1 MLKEEIPAEKLKVR
15 IFFDEKPKQ
24 LEHDV
29 NKWLI
34 EGNKSVFNILYQHCF
49 SAWDFEHSACQFSVA
64 VVYTYK
70 EEAKS
75 FEAEPIETL
84 HFRK

>member
-15 IFFDEKPKQ
+15 IFSDDKPKQ

-29 NKWLI
+29 NKWLM
-34 EGNKSVFNILYQHCF
+34 EDNKSVFNILYQHCY
-49 SAWDFEHSACQFSVA
+49 SDSACQFSVA

-75 FEAEPIETL
+75 FEAKPPIETL
-84 HFRK
+84 HFRE